1 MIENKTVVLLALSGG
16 MDSATLLGYYLSN
29 NYNVLPISFYYGS
42 KHNKYE
48 SICVEQL
55 LKHYKINT
63 SFKINLDFIGNIFKS
78 NLLHSGD
85 DIPEGHYEDKNMKLT
100 VVPGRNL
107 IFASIL
113 AGIAESYNAD
123 IIALGV
129 HSGDH
134 EIYPDCRKEFI
145 DSLNKTIQL
154 SSDGKVGVQ
163 APFINFHKKDIL
175 KIGYNLDDPF
185 KVPYEYTR
193 TCYKDQVLSCGC
205 CGSCSERL
213 EAFEQIGKID
223 PIEYHQDYY

>member
-1 MIENKTVVLLALSGG
+1 MVEDNKKTVVLALSGG
-16 MDSATLLGYYLSN
+16 MDSATLLGYYLSKD
-29 NYNVLPISFYYGS
+29 YNVLPISFYYGS

-48 SICVEQL
+48 AICVEQL
-55 LKHYKINT
+55 LNYYKINT
-63 SFKINLDFIGNIFKS
+63 SFKINLNFIGDIFIS
-78 NLLHSGD
+78 NLLQTGG

-113 AGIAESYNAD
+113 AGIAESYNAE

-134 EIYPDCRKEFI
+134 VTYPDCRKEFMV
-145 DSLNKTIQL
+145 SLNKTINL
-154 SSDGKVGVQ
+154 SSDGKVEVQ
-163 APFINFHKKDIL
+163 APFIDYYKKDIL
-175 KIGYNLDDPF
+175 EIGYNLDDPF

-193 TCYKDQVLSCGC
+193 TCYKDQVLSCGN

-213 EAFEQIGKID
+213 EAFDQIGEID
-223 PIEYHQDYY
+223 PIEYHIIY